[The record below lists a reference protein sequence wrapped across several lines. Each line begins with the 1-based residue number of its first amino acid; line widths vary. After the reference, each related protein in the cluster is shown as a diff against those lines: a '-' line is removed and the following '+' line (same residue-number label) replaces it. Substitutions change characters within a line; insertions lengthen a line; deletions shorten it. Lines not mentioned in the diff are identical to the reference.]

1 MYYIKI
7 IEWKD
12 GEETKPKY
20 IGYFDI
26 YDNTIYYCENSFDA
40 QCYLSFESMQ
50 KEFEALKEYYA
61 KNKIA
66 IYKIIIEYEF

>member
-7 IEWKD
+7 IELQNTD
-12 GEETKPKY
+12 DEIKY
-20 IGYFDI
+20 IHFFDRENNKVFYSKSI
-26 YDNTIYYCENSFDA
+26 YNA
-40 QCYLSFESMQ
+40 QCYFSFETMQ
-50 KEFEALKEYYA
+50 KEFEELKEYYA